1 MSEYQAAP
9 RTVVEACFDPRG
21 SASLAYVYDVA
32 AAAGLADQ
40 PVRLAIRRLEA
51 AGVLRQEGRGRKGR
65 LLLTDAGR
73 LRTDADARFVRLAYA
88 QDGGL
93 APWDGLWRLHTFSVP
108 EQHRPERDALRTA
121 LTRLGAAPLAPGAY
135 LSPHDLLAELVGE
148 TSESTVGAYLI
159 TAEATR
165 LTGPGFTDPASVAE
179 RLWPAADTVDAYRPL
194 AEALAAEPVG
204 NDRGSTELVATAL
217 GLADAFSRALEHDP
231 LLPPELRP
239 TPWPPSHLRR
249 AFRERWTALR
259 HQAPDLSLFRT
270 FDPPAPPPT
279 PTPPACPPEPAG
291 PPSTPPPGLGRKP
304 VWRGSPPAGQ
314 SPDDR

>member
-1 MSEYQAAP
+1 MSEYQPAP
-9 RTVVEACFDPRG
+9 RTVVEACFDPQG
-21 SASLAYVYDVA
+21 TASLAYVYDLA

-73 LRTDADARFVRLAYA
+73 LRSDTDVRLVRLAYA
-88 QDGGL
+88 QDAGL

-135 LSPHDLLAELVGE
+135 LSPHDLLAELVDE
-148 TSESTVGAYLI
+148 TSESTVGSYLI

-179 RLWPAADTVDAYRPL
+179 RLWPAADTLAAYRPL
-194 AEALAAEPVG
+194 AEALAEALAAEPVATDHDSPEPIG
-204 NDRGSTELVATAL
+204 TDHGSTDHGSTALVATAL
-217 GLADAFSRALEHDP
+217 GLADAFGRALEHDP

-239 TPWPPSHLRR
+239 VPWPPARLRHD
-249 AFRERWTALR
+249 FRERWAAIR
-259 HQAPDLSLFRT
+259 RRAPDLSLFRA
-270 FDPPAPPPT
+270 FDPPGAEK
-279 PTPPACPPEPAG
+279 A
-291 PPSTPPPGLGRKP
+291 
-304 VWRGSPPAGQ
+304 
-314 SPDDR
+314 

>member
-9 RTVVEACFDPRG
+9 RTVVEACFDPQG
-21 SASLAYVYDVA
+21 TASLAYVYDLA

-73 LRTDADARFVRLAYA
+73 LRSDTDVRLVRLAYA
-88 QDGGL
+88 QDAGL

-108 EQHRPERDALRTA
+108 EQRRPERDALRTA

-148 TSESTVGAYLI
+148 TSESTVGSYLV

-179 RLWPAADTVDAYRPL
+179 RLWPAADTHAAYRPL

-204 NDRGSTELVATAL
+204 TDHGSPELIGTDHGSPALVASAL

-239 TPWPPSHLRR
+239 APWPPARLRH
-249 AFRERWTALR
+249 AFRERWAAIR
-259 HQAPDLSLFRT
+259 RQAPDLSLFRA
-270 FDPPAPPPT
+270 FDPPGAEK
-279 PTPPACPPEPAG
+279 A
-291 PPSTPPPGLGRKP
+291 
-304 VWRGSPPAGQ
+304 
-314 SPDDR
+314 